1 MTNEAIDDAQKQD
14 PGSALVVLYD
24 LEYAEG
30 SFLYFYPG
38 GYDNASLSDKVQFR
52 DISGTVRTYE
62 PFPIEVEG
70 FDISSDGSYNRPTVT
85 MANLENT
92 LRTVIDGDFESLI
105 GKKMSRRTTFQ
116 RYLVGESGDSGE
128 GNAPVELP
136 KQVFI
141 IDRIKSKNVMLVEF
155 ELATPY
161 DLAGIQLPRRV
172 IVGGACPFKY
182 KGAQDSLDFYD
193 RVGGCD
199 WESKF
204 RQSTENIF
212 MTREDEYI
220 VNTTFT
226 AWSSG
231 TANRGEYF
239 STTETTP
246 AGFYKVNSSGVL
258 SASNRVNYWQCL
270 VDNTSTAPSDSERIK
285 WRRVRKYAGTYVTS
299 GQYNA
304 YKDPQFNDYVLHS
317 GVLWKVKLTQD
328 ANNHQPI
335 KEGPYWTAGDVCGK
349 SLASCRLRFYAKV
362 HETIP
367 TAVSASANK
376 SQISLPFGGFPGAVQ
391 RR

>member
-1 MTNEAIDDAQKQD
+1 MTNQAIDDAQKQD

-38 GYDNASLSDKVQFR
+38 GYDDPSTSSKVQFR
-52 DISGTVRTYE
+52 DTSGNAQTYE

-105 GKKMSRRTTFQ
+105 GKKITRRTTFQ
-116 RYLVGESGDSGE
+116 RYLFGEAGDPGA
-128 GNAPVELP
+128 GIAPVELP
-136 KQVFI
+136 KQIFI

-182 KGAQDSLDFYD
+182 KGAEDSLNFYNK
-193 RVGGCD
+193 VGGCD

-212 MTREDEYI
+212 MTRNDEYI

-226 AWSSG
+226 AWTG
-231 TANRGEYF
+231 TTANRGDYF

-246 AGFYKVNSSGVL
+246 AGFYKVTTSGVL

-270 VDNTSTAPSDSERIK
+270 VDSTTTAPSDSERIN
-285 WRRVRKYAGTYVTS
+285 WRRVRKYTTYSASVTYDS
-299 GQYNA
+299 
-304 YKDPQFNDYVLHS
+304 YKDSRFNDYVLNS

-328 ANNHQPI
+328 ATEHQPI

-362 HETIP
+362 HETIS
-367 TAVSASANK
+367 TAVSASVNK
-376 SQISLPFGGFPGAVQ
+376 SQISLPFGGFPGATQ